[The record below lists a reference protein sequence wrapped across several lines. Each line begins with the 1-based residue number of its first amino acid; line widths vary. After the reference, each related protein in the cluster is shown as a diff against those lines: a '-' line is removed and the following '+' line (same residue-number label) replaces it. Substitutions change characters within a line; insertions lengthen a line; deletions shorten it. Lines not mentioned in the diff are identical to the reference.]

1 MERKPADK
9 PDERRVGAPVWRDP
23 VPLRTAIE
31 RVHLETALALALH
44 GNFTRTA
51 EALGMKKSTVNRRIR
66 DLEFQL
72 GTAIF
77 ERNRLRISPT
87 PAGRTFLDRA
97 GTLLDEFHGLVQAIR
112 RTADGKTGT
121 VAIGFHGLS
130 GIGSVGNLLF
140 ASRSPLAG
148 ISLIPLEMSTDALAE
163 ALACHR
169 VDVALFRGP
178 ITAIPGRDLLPL
190 PPERMAVALPADH
203 VLAQTQV
210 TTWQALAGETILL
223 SRPDF
228 GDALVDHCRERLA
241 TCAPGAV
248 AEVHG
253 IGTLAMLGLVSRSR
267 GLLVSTEALRATS
280 IPGVVVRDLDETLE
294 VNACWNA
301 ESFNPA
307 IARFLRL
314 LCGLQKAAG
323 VDHGA
328 LAAMA

>member
-1 MERKPADK
+1 
-9 PDERRVGAPVWRDP
+9 
-23 VPLRTAIE
+23 
-31 RVHLETALALALH
+31 VHLETALALALH
-44 GNFTRTA
+44 GSFTRTA

-87 PAGRTFLDRA
+87 PAGHTFLDRA
-97 GTLLDEFHGLVQAIR
+97 GTLLDEFHGLVQGIR
-112 RTADGKTGT
+112 RMADGKAGT
-121 VAIGFHGLS
+121 VVIGFHGPS
-130 GIGSVGNLLF
+130 GIGSIGNLLF
-140 ASRSPLAG
+140 ASPSPLAG
-148 ISLIPLEMSTDALAE
+148 ISLVPLEMSTDALAW

-178 ITAIPGRDLLPL
+178 MTAIAGCEVFPL

-203 VLAQTQV
+203 VLAEAQA
-210 TTWQALAGETILL
+210 TTWQALAGEKILL

-241 TCAPGAV
+241 TCAPGAD

-253 IGTLAMLGLVSRSR
+253 IGTLAMLGLVSRNR

-280 IPGVVVRDLDETLE
+280 IPGVVVRDLDEPLE

-314 LCGLQKAAG
+314 LCGLQKAPSAEHG
-323 VDHGA
+323 VP
-328 LAAMA
+328 AAMA